1 MAENEITE
9 EGVNISDLLLPKND
23 IVFQTLFTRGKES
36 ITKSLIESILKIKIS
51 KLDLDKNK
59 DLLNDNTKDKNG
71 RLDLRAVID
80 DNIECNIEVQLS
92 THKKMLERF
101 LYYWAKIYTANLE
114 RGEEYEKLRKTI
126 SIIIANE
133 NIEQF
138 REIKKASTKWRIT
151 EEKYKNIILTDHFQ
165 LVIIELSKAIKEYKE
180 NKEDGMLQWMMF
192 LDNPEDV
199 EVKKIMES
207 NEEIKEAKNE
217 LDRISQD
224 ETLRRMLLKE
234 KLARMDMKQMKK
246 EAIEEGFEEG
256 MREGKREGIKEG
268 IKEGKIEGQKEGE
281 KKEKIETAKR
291 MLEKSMPIETI
302 IEITQ
307 LTEKEI
313 NEIINNK

>member
-1 MAENEITE
+1 MRGEMPMAKNEITE

-36 ITKSLIESILKIKIS
+36 ITKSLIENILKIKIN

-59 DLLNDNTKDKNG
+59 DLLNGNTKDKNG

-80 DNIECNIEVQLS
+80 DNVECNIEIQLS

-114 RGEEYEKLRKTI
+114 RGEDYEKLRKTI
-126 SIIIANE
+126 SIIIVNE

-138 REIKKASTKWRIT
+138 REIKKACTKWRIT
-151 EEKYKNIILTDHFQ
+151 EENYKNMILTDYFQ
-165 LVIIELSKAIKEYKE
+165 VVIIELSKATEEYKN

-199 EVKKIMES
+199 EVKKIME
-207 NEEIKEAKNE
+207 NNKEIKEAKNE
-217 LDRISQD
+217 LDKISQD
-224 ETLRRMLLKE
+224 EIMRRILLKE
-234 KLARMDMKQMKK
+234 KLMRMDMKQMEK
-246 EAIEEGFEEG
+246 EAVEEG
-256 MREGKREGIKEG
+256 MKKGMEKGIEK
-268 IKEGKIEGQKEGE
+268 GKIEGE

-291 MLEKSMPIETI
+291 MLEKNIPIETI
-302 IEITQ
+302 IEVTQ
-307 LTEKEI
+307 LTEKEN
-313 NEIINNK
+313 NEIIKNR

>member
-1 MAENEITE
+1 MAKNEITE

-36 ITKSLIESILKIKIS
+36 ITKSLIENILKIKIN

-59 DLLNDNTKDKNG
+59 DLLNGNTKDKNG

-80 DNIECNIEVQLS
+80 DNVECNIEIQLS

-114 RGEEYEKLRKTI
+114 RGEDYEKLRKTI
-126 SIIIANE
+126 SIIIVNE

-138 REIKKASTKWRIT
+138 REIKKACTKWRIT
-151 EEKYKNIILTDHFQ
+151 EENYKNMILTDYFQ
-165 LVIIELSKAIKEYKE
+165 VVIIELSKATEEYKN

-199 EVKKIMES
+199 EVKKIME
-207 NEEIKEAKNE
+207 NNKEIKEAKNE
-217 LDRISQD
+217 LDKISQD
-224 ETLRRMLLKE
+224 EIMRRILLKE
-234 KLARMDMKQMKK
+234 KLMRMDMKQMEK
-246 EAIEEGFEEG
+246 EAVE
-256 MREGKREGIKEG
+256 
-268 IKEGKIEGQKEGE
+268 EGE

-291 MLEKSMPIETI
+291 MLEKNIPIETI
-302 IEITQ
+302 IEVTQ

-313 NEIINNK
+313 NEIIKNS

>member
-256 MREGKREGIKEG
+256 RQEGRQEGIK
-268 IKEGKIEGQKEGE
+268 KGKREGE

-291 MLEKSMPIETI
+291 MLKENLPIDI
-302 IEITQ
+302 IIKATELTKEEIENIRNQ
-307 LTEKEI
+307 GF
-313 NEIINNK
+313 N

>member
-256 MREGKREGIKEG
+256 RQEGRQEGMQEGIK
-268 IKEGKIEGQKEGE
+268 KGKREGE

-291 MLEKSMPIETI
+291 MLNENLPINI
-302 IEITQ
+302 IIKATELTKEEIENIRNQ
-307 LTEKEI
+307 GF
-313 NEIINNK
+313 N

>member
-256 MREGKREGIKEG
+256 RQEGIK
-268 IKEGKIEGQKEGE
+268 KGKREGE

-291 MLEKSMPIETI
+291 MLKENLPIDI
-302 IEITQ
+302 IIKATELTKEEIENIRNQ
-307 LTEKEI
+307 GF
-313 NEIINNK
+313 N

>member
-1 MAENEITE
+1 MSKNEITE

-36 ITKSLIESILKIKIS
+36 ITKSLIENILKIKIN

-59 DLLNDNTKDKNG
+59 DLLNGNTKDKNG

-80 DNIECNIEVQLS
+80 DNIECNIEVQLA

-114 RGEEYEKLRKTI
+114 RGEDYEKLRKTI
-126 SIIIANE
+126 SIIIVNE

-138 REIKKASTKWRIT
+138 REIKKACTKWRIT
-151 EEKYKNIILTDHFQ
+151 EENYKNMILTDYFQ
-165 LVIIELSKAIKEYKE
+165 VVIIELSKATEEYKN

-199 EVKKIMES
+199 EVKKIME
-207 NEEIKEAKNE
+207 NNKEIKEAKNE
-217 LDRISQD
+217 LDKISQD
-224 ETLRRMLLKE
+224 EIMRRILLKE
-234 KLARMDMKQMKK
+234 KLMRMDMKQMEK
-246 EAIEEGFEEG
+246 EAVEDAIE
-256 MREGKREGIKEG
+256 
-268 IKEGKIEGQKEGE
+268 
-281 KKEKIETAKR
+281 KEKIETAKR
-291 MLEKSMPIETI
+291 MLDKNIPIETI
-302 IEITQ
+302 IEVTK

-313 NEIINNK
+313 NEIIKNS

>member
-1 MAENEITE
+1 
-9 EGVNISDLLLPKND
+9 
-23 IVFQTLFTRGKES
+23 
-36 ITKSLIESILKIKIS
+36 
-51 KLDLDKNK
+51 
-59 DLLNDNTKDKNG
+59 
-71 RLDLRAVID
+71 
-80 DNIECNIEVQLS
+80 
-92 THKKMLERF
+92 
-101 LYYWAKIYTANLE
+101 
-114 RGEEYEKLRKTI
+114 
-126 SIIIANE
+126 
-133 NIEQF
+133 
-138 REIKKASTKWRIT
+138 
-151 EEKYKNIILTDHFQ
+151 
-165 LVIIELSKAIKEYKE
+165 
-180 NKEDGMLQWMMF
+180 
-192 LDNPEDV
+192 
-199 EVKKIMES
+199 MES

-256 MREGKREGIKEG
+256 KREGKREGIKEG

>member
-1 MAENEITE
+1 MSKNEITE
-9 EGVNISDLLLPKND
+9 EGINISDLLLPKND

-36 ITKSLIESILKIKIS
+36 ITKSLIENILKIKIN

-59 DLLNDNTKDKNG
+59 DLLNGNTKDKNG

-80 DNIECNIEVQLS
+80 DNIECNIEVQLA

-114 RGEEYEKLRKTI
+114 RGEDYEKLRKTI
-126 SIIIANE
+126 SIIIVNE

-138 REIKKASTKWRIT
+138 REIKKACTKWRIT
-151 EEKYKNIILTDHFQ
+151 EENYKNMILTDYFQ
-165 LVIIELSKAIKEYKE
+165 VVIIELSKATEEYKN

-199 EVKKIMES
+199 EVKKIME
-207 NEEIKEAKNE
+207 NNKEIKEAKNE
-217 LDRISQD
+217 LDKISQD
-224 ETLRRMLLKE
+224 EIMRRILLKE
-234 KLARMDMKQMKK
+234 KLMRMDMKQMEK
-246 EAIEEGFEEG
+246 EAVEEG
-256 MREGKREGIKEG
+256 MKKGMEKGMEKGIEK
-268 IKEGKIEGQKEGE
+268 GKIEGE

-291 MLEKSMPIETI
+291 MLEKNIPIETI
-302 IEITQ
+302 IEVTQ

-313 NEIINNK
+313 NEIIKNS

>member
-1 MAENEITE
+1 MRGEMPMAKNKITE

-36 ITKSLIESILKIKIS
+36 ITKSLIENILKIKIN

-59 DLLNDNTKDKNG
+59 DLLNGNTKDKNG

-80 DNIECNIEVQLS
+80 DNVECNIEIQLS

-114 RGEEYEKLRKTI
+114 RGEDYEKLRKTI
-126 SIIIANE
+126 SIIIVNE

-138 REIKKASTKWRIT
+138 REIKKACTKWRIT
-151 EEKYKNIILTDHFQ
+151 EENYKNMILTDYFQ
-165 LVIIELSKAIKEYKE
+165 VVIIELSKATEEYKN

-199 EVKKIMES
+199 EVKKIME
-207 NEEIKEAKNE
+207 NNKEIKEAKNE
-217 LDRISQD
+217 LDKISQD
-224 ETLRRMLLKE
+224 EIMRRILLKE
-234 KLARMDMKQMKK
+234 KLMRMDMKQMEK
-246 EAIEEGFEEG
+246 EAVEEG
-256 MREGKREGIKEG
+256 MKKGMEKGIEK
-268 IKEGKIEGQKEGE
+268 GKIEGE

-291 MLEKSMPIETI
+291 MLEKNIPIETI
-302 IEITQ
+302 IEVTQ

-313 NEIINNK
+313 NEIIKNS

>member
-1 MAENEITE
+1 MAKNEITE

-36 ITKSLIESILKIKIS
+36 ITKSLIENILKIKIN

-59 DLLNDNTKDKNG
+59 DLLNGNTKDKNG

-80 DNIECNIEVQLS
+80 DNVECNIEIQLS

-114 RGEEYEKLRKTI
+114 RGEDYEKLRKTI
-126 SIIIANE
+126 SIIIVNE

-138 REIKKASTKWRIT
+138 REIKKACTKWRIT
-151 EEKYKNIILTDHFQ
+151 EENYKNMILTDYFQ
-165 LVIIELSKAIKEYKE
+165 VVIIELSKAIEEYKN

-199 EVKKIMES
+199 EVKKIME
-207 NEEIKEAKNE
+207 NNKEIKEAKNE
-217 LDRISQD
+217 LDKISQD
-224 ETLRRMLLKE
+224 EIMRRILLKE
-234 KLARMDMKQMKK
+234 KLMRMDMKQMEK
-246 EAIEEGFEEG
+246 EAVEEG
-256 MREGKREGIKEG
+256 MKKGMEKGMEKGIEK
-268 IKEGKIEGQKEGE
+268 GKIEGER
-281 KKEKIETAKR
+281 KEKIETAKR
-291 MLEKSMPIETI
+291 MLEKNMPIETI
-302 IEITQ
+302 IEVTQ

-313 NEIINNK
+313 NEIIKNS

>member
-1 MAENEITE
+1 MAKNEITE

-36 ITKSLIESILKIKIS
+36 ITKSLIENILKIKIN

-59 DLLNDNTKDKNG
+59 DLLNGNTKDKNG

-80 DNIECNIEVQLS
+80 DNVECNIEIQLS
-92 THKKMLERF
+92 THKKMLEIF

-114 RGEEYEKLRKTI
+114 RGEDYEKLRKTI
-126 SIIIANE
+126 SIIIVNE

-138 REIKKASTKWRIT
+138 REIKKACTKWRIT
-151 EEKYKNIILTDHFQ
+151 EENYKNMILTDYFQ
-165 LVIIELSKAIKEYKE
+165 VVIIELSKATEEYKN

-199 EVKKIMES
+199 EVKKIME
-207 NEEIKEAKNE
+207 NNKEIKEAKNE
-217 LDRISQD
+217 LDKISQD
-224 ETLRRMLLKE
+224 EIMRRILLKE
-234 KLARMDMKQMKK
+234 KLMRMDMKQMEK
-246 EAIEEGFEEG
+246 EAVEEG
-256 MREGKREGIKEG
+256 MKKGMEKGIEK
-268 IKEGKIEGQKEGE
+268 GKIEGE

-291 MLEKSMPIETI
+291 MLEKNIPIETI
-302 IEITQ
+302 IEVTQ

-313 NEIINNK
+313 NEIIKNS

>member
-1 MAENEITE
+1 MAKNEITE

-36 ITKSLIESILKIKIS
+36 ITKSLIENILKIKIN

-59 DLLNDNTKDKNG
+59 DLLNGNTKDKNG

-80 DNIECNIEVQLS
+80 DNVECNIEIQLS

-114 RGEEYEKLRKTI
+114 RGEDYEKLRKTI
-126 SIIIANE
+126 SIIIVNE

-138 REIKKASTKWRIT
+138 REIKKACTKWRIT
-151 EEKYKNIILTDHFQ
+151 EENYKNMILTDYFQ
-165 LVIIELSKAIKEYKE
+165 VVIIELSKATEEYKN

-199 EVKKIMES
+199 EVKKIME
-207 NEEIKEAKNE
+207 NNKEIKEAKNE
-217 LDRISQD
+217 LDKISQD
-224 ETLRRMLLKE
+224 EIMRRILLKE
-234 KLARMDMKQMKK
+234 KLMRMDMKQMEK
-246 EAIEEGFEEG
+246 EAVEEG
-256 MREGKREGIKEG
+256 MKKGMEKGMEKGIEK
-268 IKEGKIEGQKEGE
+268 GKIEGE

-291 MLEKSMPIETI
+291 MLEKNIPIETI
-302 IEITQ
+302 IEVTQ

-313 NEIINNK
+313 NEIIKNS

>member
-1 MAENEITE
+1 MAKNEITE

-36 ITKSLIESILKIKIS
+36 ITKSLIENILKIKIN

-59 DLLNDNTKDKNG
+59 DLLNGNTKDKNG

-80 DNIECNIEVQLS
+80 DNVECNIEIQLS

-114 RGEEYEKLRKTI
+114 RGEDYEKLRKTI
-126 SIIIANE
+126 SIIIVNE

-138 REIKKASTKWRIT
+138 REIKKACTKWRIT
-151 EEKYKNIILTDHFQ
+151 EENYKNMILTDYFQ
-165 LVIIELSKAIKEYKE
+165 VVIIELSKATEEYKN

-199 EVKKIMES
+199 EVKKIME
-207 NEEIKEAKNE
+207 NNKEIKEAKNE
-217 LDRISQD
+217 LDKISQD
-224 ETLRRMLLKE
+224 EIMRRILLKE
-234 KLARMDMKQMKK
+234 KLMRMDMKQMEK
-246 EAIEEGFEEG
+246 EAVEEG
-256 MREGKREGIKEG
+256 MKKGMEKGIEK
-268 IKEGKIEGQKEGE
+268 GKIEGE

-291 MLEKSMPIETI
+291 MLEKNIPIETI
-302 IEITQ
+302 IEVTQ

-313 NEIINNK
+313 NEIIKNS

>member
-1 MAENEITE
+1 M
-9 EGVNISDLLLPKND
+9 LPKND

-36 ITKSLIESILKIKIS
+36 ITKSLIENILKIKIN

-59 DLLNDNTKDKNG
+59 DLLNGNTKDKNG

-80 DNIECNIEVQLS
+80 DNVECNIEIQLS

-114 RGEEYEKLRKTI
+114 RGEDYEKLRKTI
-126 SIIIANE
+126 SIIIVNE

-138 REIKKASTKWRIT
+138 REIKKACTKWRIT
-151 EEKYKNIILTDHFQ
+151 EENYKNMILTDYFQ
-165 LVIIELSKAIKEYKE
+165 VVIIELSKATEEYKN

-199 EVKKIMES
+199 EVKKIME
-207 NEEIKEAKNE
+207 NNKEIKEAKNE
-217 LDRISQD
+217 LDKISQD
-224 ETLRRMLLKE
+224 EIMRRILLKE
-234 KLARMDMKQMKK
+234 KLMRMDMKQMEK
-246 EAIEEGFEEG
+246 EAVEEG
-256 MREGKREGIKEG
+256 MKKGMEKGIEK
-268 IKEGKIEGQKEGE
+268 GKIEGE

-291 MLEKSMPIETI
+291 MLEKNIPIETI
-302 IEITQ
+302 IEVTQ

-313 NEIINNK
+313 NEIIKNS

>member
-9 EGVNISDLLLPKND
+9 ERVNISDLLLPKND

-36 ITKSLIESILKIKIS
+36 ITKSLIENILKIKIN

-80 DNIECNIEVQLS
+80 GDIECNIEVQLT

-114 RGEEYEKLRKTI
+114 SGEEYEKLRKTI
-126 SIIIANE
+126 SIIIVNE

-138 REIKKASTKWRIT
+138 REIKKACTKWRIT

-180 NKEDGMLQWMMF
+180 HKEDGMLQWMMF

-234 KLARMDMKQMKK
+234 KIRRMDMKQMKK
-246 EAIEEGFEEG
+246 DAIEEGFK
-256 MREGKREGIKEG
+256 EGKMHG
-268 IKEGKIEGQKEGE
+268 IKEGKKEGI
-281 KKEKIETAKR
+281 IEIAKR
-291 MLEKSMPIETI
+291 MLEKGIPIETI

-313 NEIINNK
+313 NEIMENKQ

>member
-101 LYYWAKIYTANLE
+101 LYYWAKIYTASLKL
-114 RGEEYEKLRKTI
+114 GEEYEKLRKTI
-126 SIIIANE
+126 SIIIVNE

-256 MREGKREGIKEG
+256 RQEGRQEGMQEGIK
-268 IKEGKIEGQKEGE
+268 KGKREGE

-291 MLEKSMPIETI
+291 MLNENLPINI
-302 IEITQ
+302 IIKATELTKEEIENIRNQ
-307 LTEKEI
+307 GF
-313 NEIINNK
+313 N

>member
-1 MAENEITE
+1 MAKNEITE

-36 ITKSLIESILKIKIS
+36 ITKSLIENILKIKIN

-59 DLLNDNTKDKNG
+59 DLLNGNTKDKNG

-80 DNIECNIEVQLS
+80 DNVECNIEIQLS

-114 RGEEYEKLRKTI
+114 RGEDYEKLRKTI
-126 SIIIANE
+126 SIIIVNE

-138 REIKKASTKWRIT
+138 REIKKACTKWRIT
-151 EEKYKNIILTDHFQ
+151 EENYKNMILTDYFQ
-165 LVIIELSKAIKEYKE
+165 VVIIELSKAIEEYKN

-199 EVKKIMES
+199 EVKKIME
-207 NEEIKEAKNE
+207 NNKEIKEAKNE
-217 LDRISQD
+217 LDKISQD
-224 ETLRRMLLKE
+224 EIMRRILLKE
-234 KLARMDMKQMKK
+234 KLMRMDTKQMEK
-246 EAIEEGFEEG
+246 EAVEEG
-256 MREGKREGIKEG
+256 MKKGMEKGIEK
-268 IKEGKIEGQKEGE
+268 GKIEGER
-281 KKEKIETAKR
+281 KEKIETAKR
-291 MLEKSMPIETI
+291 MLEKNMPIETI
-302 IEITQ
+302 IEVTQ

-313 NEIINNK
+313 NEIIKNS

>member
-1 MAENEITE
+1 MAKNKITE

-36 ITKSLIESILKIKIS
+36 ITKSLIENILKIKIN

-59 DLLNDNTKDKNG
+59 DLLNGNTKDKNG

-80 DNIECNIEVQLS
+80 DNVECNIEIQLS

-114 RGEEYEKLRKTI
+114 RGEDYEKLRKTI
-126 SIIIANE
+126 SIIIVNE

-138 REIKKASTKWRIT
+138 REIKKACTKWRIT
-151 EEKYKNIILTDHFQ
+151 EENYKNMILTDYFQ
-165 LVIIELSKAIKEYKE
+165 VVIIELSKATEEYKN

-199 EVKKIMES
+199 EVKKIME
-207 NEEIKEAKNE
+207 NNKEIKEAKNE
-217 LDRISQD
+217 LDKISQD
-224 ETLRRMLLKE
+224 EIMRRILLKE
-234 KLARMDMKQMKK
+234 KLMRMDMKQMEK
-246 EAIEEGFEEG
+246 EAVEEG
-256 MREGKREGIKEG
+256 MKKGMEKGIEK
-268 IKEGKIEGQKEGE
+268 GKIEGE

-291 MLEKSMPIETI
+291 MLEKNIPIETI
-302 IEITQ
+302 IEVTQ

-313 NEIINNK
+313 NEIIKNS

>member
-9 EGVNISDLLLPKND
+9 EGVNISDLLIPKND

-51 KLDLDKNK
+51 KIDLDKNK
-59 DLLNDNTKDKNG
+59 DLLNDSTKDKNG
-71 RLDLRAVID
+71 RLDLRAVIN

-126 SIIIANE
+126 SIIIVNE

-199 EVKKIMES
+199 EVKRIMES

-234 KLARMDMKQMKK
+234 KLARMDMKQIKK

-256 MREGKREGIKEG
+256 KKKGIEEGIR
-268 IKEGKIEGQKEGE
+268 EGE

-291 MLEKSMPIETI
+291 MIEKSTPIETI

-313 NEIINNK
+313 NEIMNNK